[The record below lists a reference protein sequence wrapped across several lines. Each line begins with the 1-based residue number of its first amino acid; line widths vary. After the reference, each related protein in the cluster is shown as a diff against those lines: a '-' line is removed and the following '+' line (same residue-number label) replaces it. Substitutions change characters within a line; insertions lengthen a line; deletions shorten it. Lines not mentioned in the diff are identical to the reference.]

1 MNVSFLTYFDG
12 QPRVICLSE
21 DKPEQSLGYSR
32 ETEEGYEFAS
42 ETYSLEEDKVVCQ
55 SQSGGRDCDGPIT
68 FYNEA
73 HCTFDNLRKGYQ
85 DPDYPDLKYPKW
97 EHESSGVHDAYAEAA
112 GY

>member
-12 QPRVICLSE
+12 QPRVICLSTE
-21 DKPEQSLGYSR
+21 EPEQHLAYSR
-32 ETEEGYEFAS
+32 ETEEGYTFAS
-42 ETYSLEEDKVVCQ
+42 EYYTLEEDRVVCQ

-68 FYNEA
+68 YYNEA
-73 HCTFDNLRKGYQ
+73 HCTFDNLKAGYQ

-97 EHESSGVHDAYAEAA
+97 EPESSSVHDVYAEAA